1 MTTTQSPDDSV
12 IPGRRARKKAATR
25 QALADAALEL
35 FFKHGFDAVG
45 VKDIADAADVSVAT
59 LFKHFPNKES
69 LVFDDD
75 QSERDGLVTAVR
87 DRAPGVDVVVSLR
100 NYVLRRRVDAVQAD
114 PRFTAFVQL
123 VRATPALNAHAEQMW
138 LRHEDALA
146 DALAQETGERA
157 SRCQALARFVLDTA
171 ASAGVRADGRDY
183 VRSAFMILQDGW
195 GAGPPASRT

>member
-87 DRAPGVDVVVSLR
+87 DRPPGVDVVVSLR
-100 NYVLRRRVDAVQAD
+100 DYVLRRRVDAVQAD

-146 DALAQETGERA
+146 HALAEETGA
-157 SRCQALARFVLDTA
+157 LPSHCQALARFVLDTA
-171 ASAGVRADGRDY
+171 ASAGIRPDGRDY
-183 VRSAFMILQDGW
+183 VLGAFAILERGWSAD
-195 GAGPPASRT
+195 PASSRT